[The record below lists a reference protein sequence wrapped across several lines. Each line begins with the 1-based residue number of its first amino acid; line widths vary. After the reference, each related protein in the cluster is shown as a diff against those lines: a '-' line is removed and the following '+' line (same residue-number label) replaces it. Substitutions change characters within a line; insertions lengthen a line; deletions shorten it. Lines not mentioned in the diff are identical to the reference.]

1 MNETEAES
9 DSNRQKYNY
18 DKKKKNNPVHHQID
32 KLLINQTIKRKTT
45 KNLNMDSLTTTS
57 K

>member
-18 DKKKKNNPVHHQID
+18 DKKKKTLQY
-32 KLLINQTIKRKTT
+32 TT
-45 KNLNMDSLTTTS
+45 KLANYLSIKQL
-57 K
+57 KERQQKI